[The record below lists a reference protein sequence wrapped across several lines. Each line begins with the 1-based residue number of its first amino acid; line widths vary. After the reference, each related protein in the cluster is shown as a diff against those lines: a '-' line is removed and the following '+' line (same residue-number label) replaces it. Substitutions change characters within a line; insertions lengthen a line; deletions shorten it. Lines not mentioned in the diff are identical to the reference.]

1 MFGQSAFTAGGMS
14 FESARSGDWR
24 TLGTALFSD
33 RFLVRPSVLPDESF
47 PGYRM
52 RVAFANG
59 LSDPGWLDCVV
70 KSLPKTHGVARWC
83 PHCLANPG
91 CYWREDWY
99 SGPAACL
106 VHRCWLTSACN
117 ACQRTLRWKHVRFFT
132 CTCGAS
138 LRDALVD
145 RFSADVLKLL
155 DEQATSNG
163 GLPSVLE
170 RWNLARFLGALSQ
183 FGLHGKP
190 LKKASRQKENI
201 EQLVVTTGASL
212 MADQL
217 ACFELLDRL
226 RAPVASANNVP
237 LLSEVFPRLLV
248 MLRRQLN
255 ETEGQWVAALLN
267 AYVASS
273 SRRGSALI
281 WERKGFIQRANTE
294 FHRQKTR
301 SPAIF
306 TMLAQTGATV
316 PVRRTPAGRKK
327 FVISQADL
335 QDLRQT
341 QRSLIAVKTAARYA
355 GVSVNRIQ
363 VLAKAG
369 MIAST
374 DKRFDMRS
382 VDLLLRKIMA
392 ACACDVPV
400 FEDPVSL
407 TEALRRYVPLEAT
420 GAFFNRIMRG
430 AISLVVEPGKVPTL
444 RNIVVDRGEVVPAVQ
459 ALAASDSLISIAEAA
474 RRLGV
479 KQEVMYHLVNIG
491 LVRTRKC
498 KQRRRATRVVDV
510 DDLQEFTEQ
519 FLPLFTVAK
528 AMGIPA
534 RGAPGWA
541 RQHGIEIVTGPSVDG
556 GRQYWIRR
564 QAWKFPAA

>member
-1 MFGQSAFTAGGMS
+1 MFAQSAFAAGGMS
-14 FESARSGDWR
+14 LESARSGDWR

-33 RFLVRPSVLPDESF
+33 RLLVRPSVLPDESF

-70 KSLPKTHGVARWC
+70 HSLPKTHGVARWC

-155 DEQATSNG
+155 AEQATSNG

-201 EQLVVTTGASL
+201 EQLVVTCGASL

-237 LLSEVFPRLLV
+237 LLSEAFPHLLV
-248 MLRRQLN
+248 MLRKQLN
-255 ETEGQWVAALLN
+255 ETERQWVMVLLD

-281 WERKGFIQRANTE
+281 WERKGSNQRTSTE
-294 FHRQKTR
+294 FCRQKTR
-301 SPAIF
+301 SPAIV
-306 TMLAQTGATV
+306 TMLAQTGTAV
-316 PVRRTPAGRKK
+316 PVRRTLTGRKK

-335 QDLRQT
+335 QDLWKA
-341 QRSLIAVKTAARYA
+341 QRSLIAAKTAARYA
-355 GVSVNRIQ
+355 GISVNRIH

-369 MIAST
+369 LIAST
-374 DKRFDMRS
+374 GKRVDMRS
-382 VDLLLRKIMA
+382 VDLLLRKIVA

-407 TEALRRYVPLEAT
+407 TEALRRYVPVEAT
-420 GAFFNRIMRG
+420 GAFFNRLMSG
-430 AISLVVEPGKVPTL
+430 AVPLFVEPGKVPAL
-444 RNIVVDRGEVVPAVQ
+444 RNIVVNRGEVVPAVQ
-459 ALAASDSLISIAEAA
+459 ALAASGSLISIVEAA
-474 RRLGV
+474 HRLGV

-491 LVRTRKC
+491 LVRTRTG
-498 KQRRRATRVVDV
+498 KQRRRTTRVVDV
-510 DDLQEFTEQ
+510 NDLQEFTEQ

-528 AMGIPA
+528 AMGISA